1 MAKRNVIPG
10 IVLRP
15 EVFKLTNSNLT
26 WFATRYTIYRDRA
39 RQKLLFDDT
48 FTGNSKES
56 FSYSIEM
63 TDDTVIFFTTN
74 IQLSDGSWC
83 GESPLTPVVLRKNRV
98 SSSGIITTPEVAVSF
113 IDDAMVVSASEY
125 IRYEGNAVHTETDYI
140 IEDDITGEVKYKRLE
155 DRENL
160 TRLEIK
166 DLELDPNRLY
176 RLQVRYKDV
185 LGKYSNY
192 GSCLLT
198 NDSILHD
205 IIPNDNIRLFYGN
218 DVTIDNDNGVEYVV
232 GSDEITM
239 DIYRRNV
246 LLKTIKYDKGFYINT
261 MDYSVG
267 DVLYGIAKHMNYSK
281 KIEILILNRDIEN
294 DGVDPNFKIKGL
306 YKNLNASTF
315 LLSGVS
321 TSKQNK
327 DGYIYDFD
335 YVNKKLVRIEYD
347 DILSKISKKDEVMD
361 LSSIITDT
369 MPYRAIHNNPY
380 GGLVVIL
387 SGSNGDNNINDLAN
401 PAMLQKILFININ
414 TYTIEKTVSV
424 DMNGFGP
431 TYNDNSFIDGDNLM
445 IYNRSYYDFRN
456 IIRVFGID
464 LKTKSLTEYKD
475 LKLDNVVL
483 RGYTPI
489 KHNNQILLV
498 KLGVDEVESIYKHI
512 QHTQPSNSGSN
523 GGWSIGV
530 YYPIIDDEIVYTMG
544 VIGGVYQLLKTNIK
558 TSKTISLAQTGFVSN
573 SYNGCRRSPVNGN
586 LYYTPSTATNIMVV
600 NPKDDTISY
609 ITHAGITSAVSK
621 WGLGCM
627 GSNGKMYSAPSSTLK
642 SILITDTNTNTPS
655 FIAITSSAIDA
666 MCAGAV
672 EADGFI
678 YFAPLQENRIIA
690 LNMATNAVTYHA
702 VTGLALNTLAFRDG
716 YYDEK
721 NRNIYFTPHNS
732 TSILMMNIDTKVTTL
747 IPIPGAGAV
756 ANNRHIGI
764 GRYDDTH
771 IYFGAGTDKKIRILD
786 TTNNTIST
794 TIDMP
799 IASGVYSC
807 SYLIE
812 KSKMF
817 ITGYVN
823 GSSDS
828 GWINTFLPD
837 TNNPKI
843 LENRNGNIV
852 EHSTIP
858 NPINVTNGPTLGR
871 LVKLKNSKPAIIYAP
886 SPTNSKSGIIEIDG
900 DSFELTDKR
909 ANLTA
914 TTDHRIV
921 YTLNDGRIITANNDK
936 AVLFY

>member
-1 MAKRNVIPG
+1 MSSRRNIIPG
-10 IVLRP
+10 VVLRP
-15 EVFKLTNSNLT
+15 EVFKISNSALT
-26 WFATRYTIYRDRA
+26 WFATKYTIYEDRA
-39 RQKLLFDDT
+39 RQKLLFTDT
-48 FTGNSKES
+48 FTGNSKEA
-56 FSYSIEM
+56 FAFNKEI
-63 TDDTVIFFTTN
+63 TDDRVVFFTTD

-83 GESPLTPVVLRKNRV
+83 GESPLTPVVLRKSRV
-98 SSSGIITTPEVAVSF
+98 SSSGIIITPEVAVT
-113 IDDAMVVSASEY
+113 IINNEIVIRGSEY
-125 IRYEGNAVHTETDYI
+125 IRYEGDAVHTDTDYI
-140 IEDDITGEVKYKRLE
+140 IEDDVTGEVKYSRVK

-160 TRLEIK
+160 TGITISNLS
-166 DLELDPNRLY
+166 LDSNRIY
-176 RLQVRYKDV
+176 RVKVRYEDV

-192 GSCLLT
+192 GSCLLIT
-198 NDSILHD
+198 GDILD
-205 IIPNDNIRLFYGN
+205 ILVPSDNIRIPYGDSLLLEN
-218 DVTIDNDNGVEYVV
+218 DSNVV
-232 GSDEITM
+232 YLLDSELLSM
-239 DIYRRNV
+239 DIYRYGSIIN
-246 LLKTIKYDKGFYINT
+246 TIKYDKGFLINS
-261 MDYSVG
+261 MDYKLG
-267 DVLYGIAKHMNYSK
+267 DVLKGIIKYGNSTKVVEIIISAKNT
-281 KIEILILNRDIEN
+281 EED
-294 DGVDPNFKIKGL
+294 VDPDFVMNGL

-327 DGYIYDFD
+327 DGYIYDID
-335 YVNKKLVRIEYD
+335 YINKKLVRIEYD
-347 DILSKISKKDEVMD
+347 DVLSKISKKDDVID

-369 MPYRAIHNNPY
+369 MPYRAVYNNPY
-380 GGLVVIL
+380 GGLIVIL
-387 SGSNGDNNINDLAN
+387 SGSNGDNNINDLTN
-401 PAMLQKILFININ
+401 PAILQKILFIN
-414 TYTIEKTVSV
+414 TTSYTVEKTLTI

-431 TYNDNSFIDGDNLM
+431 TYNDNSFIDGDNLI

-456 IIRVFGID
+456 IIRVFGIN
-464 LKTKSLTEYKD
+464 LVTKSLTEYKD
-475 LKLDNVVL
+475 LKLDGSIL

-489 KHNNQILLV
+489 KHKNQILLV

-512 QHTQPSNSGSN
+512 QHMQSSNSGSN
-523 GGWSIGV
+523 GGWNIGV
-530 YYPIIDDEIVYTMG
+530 YYPIIDDEMVYTMG

-558 TSKTISLAQTGFVSN
+558 TSKTVSLVQTGFVSN

-586 LYYTPSTATNIMVV
+586 LYYTPSTAANIMVV

-609 ITHAGITSAVSK
+609 ITHASITSAVGK

-642 SILITDTNTNTPS
+642 SILITDTITNIPS

-690 LNMATNAVTYHA
+690 LNMATNALTYHA
-702 VTGLALNTLAFRDG
+702 VTGLALNTQAFRDG
-716 YYDEK
+716 YYDEE
-721 NRNIYFTPHNS
+721 NRNIYFTPHKS

-756 ANNRHIGI
+756 SYNRHVGI

-807 SYLIE
+807 SHLIE

-817 ITGYVN
+817 ITGYIN

-837 TNNPKI
+837 ANNPKV
-843 LENRNGNIV
+843 LENINGSVV
-852 EHSTIP
+852 EHATIP

-871 LVKLKNSKPAIIYAP
+871 LVKLKNSKPAIVYAP
-886 SPTNSKSGIIEIDG
+886 SPANSKSGVIEIDG

-914 TTDHRIV
+914 TVDQRIV
-921 YTLNDGRIITANNDK
+921 YTLSDGRIITANNDK